1 MTEMAPFNLPVA
13 AIPELEFA
21 GLKAQYAALKPQI
34 AARMACVFRH
44 GQFIMGPEVAELE
57 AALAEFAGVGHV
69 VTVSSGTDAITAP
82 MMALGVGPGDAVFLP
97 AFTFPATAEVPVL
110 LGAEPV
116 FVDVDPRTYNID
128 PAGLESEVARVAAE
142 GRLRPKAVI
151 PVDLFGL
158 PADYPALAAI
168 AARHGMTVVADAAQ
182 SFGATLDGRMVGGLA
197 PVTATSFFPA
207 KPLGCYGDGG
217 AVLTDDGDLAEAL
230 KSIRAHGRG
239 REKYA
244 IDRIGLNA
252 RLDTLQAAVLLAKL
266 PSLTDEIAAR
276 QRLADLYDRHLAEV
290 TTTPSRSNAATSAF
304 AQYTIQVDHREAVQ
318 AQLKAAGVPSAIYY
332 PRPMHMQAPYAGY
345 AAGPGSLPSSERLA
359 GRVLSLPIHGY
370 MDDAVAERIAVA
382 VRDAILATG

>member
-1 MTEMAPFNLPVA
+1 MFALPDADV
-13 AIPELEFA
+13 PELEFA
-21 GLKAQYAALKPQI
+21 GLKAQYAALQPQI
-34 AARMACVFRH
+34 AARMAGVFRH

-57 AALAEFAGVGHV
+57 AALAEFAGVAHV
-69 VTVSSGTDAITAP
+69 VSVSSGTDAITAP

-97 AFTFPATAEVPVL
+97 AFTFPATAEVPAL

-128 PAGLESEVARVAAE
+128 PADLDAAVARVVAE
-142 GRLRPKAVI
+142 GRLRPKAVV

-158 PADYPALAAI
+158 PADYTALSET

-182 SFGATLDGRMVGGLA
+182 SFGAALDGRMVGGLA

-252 RLDTLQAAVLLAKL
+252 RLDTLQAAILLAKL
-266 PSLTDEIAAR
+266 PALAGEIAAR
-276 QRLADLYDRHLAEV
+276 QRLADFYDRHLAEV
-290 TTTPSRSNAATSAF
+290 TTTPVRSNAASSAF
-304 AQYTIQVDHREAVQ
+304 AQYTIQVDNRDAVQ
-318 AQLKAAGVPSAIYY
+318 ARLKDAGVPTAIYY
-332 PRPMHMQAPYAGY
+332 PCPMHMQPPYAGY
-345 AAGPGSLPSSERLA
+345 AAGPGSLLVSERLA
-359 GRVLSLPIHGY
+359 GRVLALPIHGY
-370 MDDAVAERIAVA
+370 MEEAVAEKIAVA
-382 VRDAILATG
+382 VRDAIVAES